1 MKLCKSVQDSSKEVL
16 CFKAW
21 QISST
26 AVLIEN
32 YENQFFRSDFMY
44 IHVYVFRLSFLTT
57 LDIYKDYFKG
67 LLRWCNLMSSDYS
80 LKLWPETICHNSSF
94 SWRSHCVCAPRV
106 SSPKSFLIFI
116 VWMNWKILQP
126 TSFLSWC
133 VSHVLE
139 FVYWMVSHVLG
150 VVHWNERLSLYY
162 KFNYLLG

>member
-1 MKLCKSVQDSSKEVL
+1 MLDSILTDNLSIEVY
-16 CFKAW
+16 KI
-21 QISST
+21 QIS
-26 AVLIEN
+26 
-32 YENQFFRSDFMY
+32 RS
-44 IHVYVFRLSFLTT
+44 VFHTYPSYLCRISFLAI

-67 LLRWCNLMSSDYS
+67 HPSWCNLMQSDYS
-80 LKLWPETICHNSSF
+80 LKLLPETICHNSSF

-133 VSHVLE
+133 VCHVLE
-139 FVYWMVSHVLG
+139 FVFCMVSHVLG